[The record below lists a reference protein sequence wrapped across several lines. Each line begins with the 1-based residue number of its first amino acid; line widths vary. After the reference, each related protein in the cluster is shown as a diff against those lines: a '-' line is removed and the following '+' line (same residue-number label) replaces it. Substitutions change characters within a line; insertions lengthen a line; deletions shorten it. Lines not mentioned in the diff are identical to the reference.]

1 MGQKV
6 HPVGFRLGVIKKHK
20 ALWYAK
26 GKSYKENLI
35 EDLKVRD
42 FIKDRLRFS
51 SISKVDLERSAQNF
65 VVNIHTSRPGIIIGK
80 KGEEIESLK
89 KDIENVNSIQGRLD
103 TAIDKLTDVSTSIK
117 SMLAVHE
124 EKIQRQEQ
132 VDDIIF
138 RKIKDRDSE
147 IDEIFRDLQREMDQ
161 VEKRLLVE
169 IKALRN
175 DIGGRVGVL
184 EKYRWIILGG
194 FIAIGWILSKNFKFI
209 MQMMSGTGI
218 S

>member
-1 MGQKV
+1 MPEEHTDIRV
-6 HPVGFRLGVIKKHK
+6 EL
-20 ALWYAK
+20 AT
-26 GKSYKENLI
+26 
-35 EDLKVRD
+35 LKQE
-42 FIKDRLRFS
+42 L
-51 SISKVDLERSAQNF
+51 
-65 VVNIHTSRPGIIIGK
+65 
-80 KGEEIESLK
+80 
-89 KDIENVNSIQGRLD
+89 ENVNSIQGRLD

-161 VEKRLLVE
+161 VEKRLLNE
-169 IKALRN
+169 IRSLRN

-218 S
+218 